1 MIRNTIRK
9 DYMSK
14 DDVYV
19 ELLSI
24 KNYLDTKTN
33 FYFYETDFDELS
45 LMAAVDKLTTADLE
59 KEYNLAIEKYLFTG
73 NSSER
78 ILDYFLGEK

>member
-1 MIRNTIRK
+1 MKINAIQK
-9 DYMSK
+9 DYMSA
-14 DDVYV
+14 DEVYV
-19 ELLSI
+19 DLLSI
-24 KNYLDTKTN
+24 QNYLDTKTN